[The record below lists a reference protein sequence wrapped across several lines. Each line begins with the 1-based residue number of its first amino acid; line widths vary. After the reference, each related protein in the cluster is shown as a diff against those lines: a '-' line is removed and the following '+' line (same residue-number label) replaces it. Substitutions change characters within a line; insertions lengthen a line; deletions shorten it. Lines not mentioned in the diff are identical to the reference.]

1 MCSAVSVKL
10 QACLKA
16 IIAER
21 ILREPIL
28 REPILQ
34 ILASLPRHIA
44 AAGAKNH

>member
-28 REPILQ
+28 Q
-34 ILASLPRHIA
+34 ILAGLPRHIA